1 MSLAFGAFVGIDGID
16 IAAHANRLVWA
27 FKFAGTASCALLGDN
42 FVGHGLVFLKI
53 REDYIAYP
61 LFEATGGHLF

>member
-16 IAAHANRLVWA
+16 IAAHADRLVWA

-42 FVGHGLVFLKI
+42 FVSHALVFLKI
-53 REDYIAYP
+53 REDYIAYL
-61 LFEATGGHLF
+61 LFEATDGHLF